1 MNKMTAFNKAWGV
14 LKSPCDIC
22 KDDVPLGT
30 GAHIPTI
37 EGRNFHW
44 VCDKCAELYASDDE
58 AFQDMVAQ
66 VRRER

>member
-1 MNKMTAFNKAWGV
+1 MIKMTAFDKAWGV
-14 LKSPCDIC
+14 VKSPCDIC

-44 VCDKCAELYASDDE
+44 VCNKCAELYVSDDE